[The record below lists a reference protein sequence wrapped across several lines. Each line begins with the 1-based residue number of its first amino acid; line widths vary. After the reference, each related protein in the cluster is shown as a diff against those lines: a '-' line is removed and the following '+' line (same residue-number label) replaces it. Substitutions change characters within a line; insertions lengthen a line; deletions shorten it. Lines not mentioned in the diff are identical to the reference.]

1 MIRPI
6 FLATFALVLAG
17 LPRAV
22 AITPQ
27 ETEFFEKQVRPVL
40 AEQCYKCH
48 GPNKQKASLRMD
60 SRAAILKGTDD
71 GAIVVLGKPDESELI
86 KSIKHVGDSKMP
98 EKADKLPDGQIA
110 ALEQWVKMGMPWP
123 DNDGPSKPVSTMDG
137 AKTHWSLQPVKEA
150 APPAVKDPQHW
161 VKSPIDQFILARL
174 EEKHITPSPIAAK
187 RVLLRRATFDLI
199 GLPPTEAEEEAFQ
212 KDNSPDAFAKVV
224 DRLLA
229 SPHYGER
236 WGRYWLDV
244 ARYAD
249 TKGYLAGGEERR
261 YPFSW
266 TYRDWVIS
274 AFNSDLPYDQFII
287 DQIAGDRV
295 ATKDDPRPMAAL
307 GFLTLGRRFLNSQPD
322 IIDDRIDVVCRGLMG
337 LTVGCARCHD
347 HKFDPI
353 LQKDYY
359 ALYGVF
365 ASSIEPPAKDL
376 PVLPSARDAA
386 TETEYEKQL
395 SVLEGDVTKFLEG
408 RRELYALRTL
418 PVLGV
423 PAVIPPE
430 IAQRLLDK
438 AGHLAFTKL
447 NNKVDE
453 LNAGPLAP
461 PRPQAMVDAPVPM
474 NPHVFIRG
482 NPGRPGEAVPR
493 RFIQVLSG
501 GNPQPFTDGS
511 GRLELAKSIA
521 DKKNPLTA
529 RVFVNRVWNLH
540 FGAGLVRTPGDFGTK
555 GEPPTHPE
563 LLDYLSSRFMNEGW
577 SVKKLQRAIMLSS
590 AYQQVSDLRP
600 DAAQIDP
607 ENRLVWHMNRRR
619 LDFEAMRDS
628 LLAVAGQLD
637 TTIGGRPVELTK
649 APYAKRRAVYGL
661 IDRQNLPGLFH
672 TFDFATPDSMSA
684 QRHVTTVP
692 QQALFMMNN
701 PFVLEQARALVEKPE
716 FKEPQAYEAEIH
728 ELYERV
734 YARKAAASEVDAGL
748 RFVMNAITNPSHR
761 EDPGA
766 VWQYGWGGYDETSH
780 KVDFHRLTFFNG
792 KAWQGSAK
800 MPDPT
805 LGYVTLN
812 AEGGHA
818 GNDHAHD
825 TIRRWVSPV
834 DGVISI
840 TGPVQRPSDKGDG
853 IVARIVSSRIG
864 ELFKSDVLPKG
875 TVEVNLDKVEVKKGD
890 TIDFMVDL
898 RGDLNSDSFTW
909 HPIIHGSEHWD
920 AQAQF
925 SGPPG
930 PRPAELSPWE
940 QYAQVLLE
948 TNEFIFV
955 D

>member
-1 MIRPI
+1 MIR
-6 FLATFALVLAG
+6 FKSLAPFALVWTI
-17 LPRAV
+17 LPGAL

-48 GPNKQKASLRMD
+48 GADKQKGALRVD
-60 SRAAILKGTDD
+60 SRAAILKGTDE
-71 GAIVVLGKPDESELI
+71 GPVVVPGHPEQSEFI

-98 EKADKLPDGQIA
+98 EKADKLPDSQIA

-123 DNDGPSKPVSTMDG
+123 DNEGPVKPAASLDV
-137 AKTHWSLQPVKEA
+137 AKTHWSLQPIKEV
-150 APPAVKDPQHW
+150 APPVVKDPQHW
-161 VKSPIDQFILARL
+161 AQSPVDQFILAKL
-174 EEKHITPSPIAAK
+174 EEKNLKPSPRAGK
-187 RVLLRRATFDLI
+187 RTLLRRATFDLL
-199 GLPPTEAEEEAFQ
+199 GLPPTEAEVEAFE
-212 KDNSPDAFAKVV
+212 KDNSPEAFAKVV

-266 TYRDWVIS
+266 TYRDWVIG
-274 AFNSDLPYDQFII
+274 AFNSDLPYDQFVI

-307 GFLTLGRRFLNSQPD
+307 GFLTLGRRFLNSQAD

-365 ASSIEPPAKDL
+365 ASSIEPAAKDL
-376 PVLPSARDAA
+376 PVLPANRDAA
-386 TETEYEKQL
+386 TEAEYQKQVG
-395 SVLEGDVTKFLEG
+395 VLEGNIAKFLDE
-408 RRELYALRTL
+408 RRALYALRTL
-418 PVLGV
+418 PFLGV
-423 PAVIPPE
+423 PAVIPPDVAE
-430 IAQRLLDK
+430 RLLDK
-438 AGHLAFTKL
+438 QAHLELTKL
-447 NNKVDE
+447 KNKVDE

-461 PRPQAMVDAPVPM
+461 PRPQAMVDAPQPM

-501 GNPQPFTDGS
+501 GNPKPFTDGS

-521 DKKNPLTA
+521 DKHNPLTA

-540 FGAGLVRTPGDFGTK
+540 FGAGFVRTPGDFGTK

-563 LLDYLSSRFMNEGW
+563 LLDYLAAHFMADGW

-590 AYQQVSDLRP
+590 VYQQTSDLRT
-600 DAAQIDP
+600 DAAQVDP
-607 ENRLVWHMNRRR
+607 ENRLLWHMNRRR

-637 TTIGGRPVELTK
+637 GTIGGRPVELTT

-661 IDRQNLPGLFH
+661 VDRQNLPGVFH
-672 TFDFATPDSMSA
+672 TFDFATPDSTSP

-692 QQALFMMNN
+692 QQALFLMNN
-701 PFVLEQARALVEKPE
+701 PFVIEQARAMVTKPE
-716 FKEPQAYEAEIH
+716 YREPQAYEAQIH

-734 YARKAAASEVDAGL
+734 YARKAAPSEVDAGL
-748 RFVMNAITNPSHR
+748 RFVMNAITNPAPR
-761 EDPGA
+761 EVSES
-766 VWQYGWGGYDETSH
+766 VWQYGWGAYNETSR
-780 KVDFHRLTFFNG
+780 KVDFHKLPFFTG
-792 KAWQGSAK
+792 QAWQGGPK
-800 MPDPT
+800 IPDAT
-805 LGYVTLN
+805 YGYLTLN

-818 GNDHAHD
+818 GNDHFHD
-825 TIRRWVSPV
+825 TIRRWVAPA
-834 DGVISI
+834 DGVVSIS
-840 TGPVQRPSDKGDG
+840 GPVQRPSDKGDG
-853 IVARIVSSRIG
+853 IVAQVVSSRSG
-864 ELFKSDVLPKG
+864 QLFKNNVAPAA
-875 TVEVNLDKVEVKKGD
+875 TVEMKLENIQVKKGD
-890 TIDFMVDL
+890 TIDFIVDL
-898 RGDLNSDSFTW
+898 GGDLNSDSFLW
-909 HPIIHGSEHWD
+909 HPIIRGSSEWD
-920 AQAQF
+920 SKAQF
-925 SGPPG
+925 AGPPAA
-930 PRPAELSPWE
+930 RPAELTAWE

-948 TNEFIFV
+948 TNEFVFV